1 MGASRKYLIS
11 NIKKQI
17 EHNNE
22 TNIKQQRF
30 LYKQQ
35 NKENKEKHFKKI
47 AIRDRLRKIKEK
59 HISKFLE
66 IVKKEQH
73 QKKQKK
79 TEKRFKKKA
88 QKRYQYKCKYKGTKK

>member
-17 EHNNE
+17 EHSNE

-47 AIRDRLRKIKEK
+47 AIRDRLREIKEK

-79 TEKRFKKKA
+79 QKKDSKKKA
-88 QKRYQYKCKYKGTKK
+88 QKRYQYKCKYKGT